1 MSSGVS
7 SMLFPE
13 SNLRLYVSSSLAEII
28 RLLEGFNGD
37 QNDFDFVLYKM
48 EQLVQVAIRSEEQG
62 LWERVFSDQLL
73 NTLIDVY
80 NQLLE
85 QDVHSFSERSRSA
98 VINTGSVGRPALDIP
113 KETLKMYLRY
123 GFSLTKI
130 AEMLGVSRKTVS
142 RRIRHYGLLEE
153 IPRYTAVSNENLDI
167 IVSSIYTEFPN
178 CGIRRMKGFLLA
190 RGIRI
195 QWERVRASLWRVDPE
210 GILLR
215 SMQLNLV
222 RRRHYSVPGPL
233 SLWHLDGNHK
243 IIRWGFV
250 IHGCV
255 DGYSRR
261 VMFLRASTNNKAN
274 TVFTLFTEAVEKFGL
289 PHRVRGDQGIENI
302 DVAWFMF
309 SNSLRGPG
317 RGSYIAGKSCHNQ
330 RIERFW
336 RDLFHG
342 CTFIFYYVFWYLEE
356 NAYLDIS
363 NNIHLFSLH
372 YIFLPRINRHLGLF
386 QEGYDNHP
394 LRSES
399 NMTPIQLWVSG
410 VMNTSTL
417 NDLEQSNV
425 SAYGID
431 FEGPLPSARYN
442 GETWQDVSVEVP
454 EIMCPISEAQLHN
467 LSSTINPLS
476 ESSCYGIDLYVQAV
490 QIIENISG

>member
-1 MSSGVS
+1 MNAIKSRLDPKQFGSLKGSSTVDALI
-7 SMLFPE
+7 SMFHCWF
-13 SNLRLYVSSSLAEII
+13 SNTDGNSNSI
-28 RLLEGFNGD
+28 
-37 QNDFDFVLYKM
+37 
-48 EQLVQVAIRSEEQG
+48 
-62 LWERVFSDQLL
+62 RVFLL
-73 NTLIDVY
+73 DFSKAFDRINHKILV
-80 NQLLE
+80 NKMLL
-85 QDVHSFSERSRSA
+85 F
-98 VINTGSVGRPALDIP
+98 
-113 KETLKMYLRY
+113 
-123 GFSLTKI
+123 
-130 AEMLGVSRKTVS
+130 
-142 RRIRHYGLLEE
+142 
-153 IPRYTAVSNENLDI
+153 
-167 IVSSIYTEFPN
+167 
-178 CGIRRMKGFLLA
+178 
-190 RGIRI
+190 
-195 QWERVRASLWRVDPE
+195 
-210 GILLR
+210 
-215 SMQLNLV
+215 
-222 RRRHYSVPGPL
+222 
-233 SLWHLDGNHK
+233 WHLDGNHK

-289 PHRVRGDQGIENI
+289 PHRVRGDQGTENI
-302 DVAWFMF
+302 DVTWFMF
-309 SNSLRGPG
+309 LNSLRGPG

-394 LRSES
+394 LGSES

-442 GETWQDVSVEVP
+442 GET
-454 EIMCPISEAQLHN
+454 
-467 LSSTINPLS
+467 
-476 ESSCYGIDLYVQAV
+476 
-490 QIIENISG
+490 

>member
-1 MSSGVS
+1 M
-7 SMLFPE
+7 
-13 SNLRLYVSSSLAEII
+13 
-28 RLLEGFNGD
+28 
-37 QNDFDFVLYKM
+37 
-48 EQLVQVAIRSEEQG
+48 
-62 LWERVFSDQLL
+62 
-73 NTLIDVY
+73 
-80 NQLLE
+80 
-85 QDVHSFSERSRSA
+85 
-98 VINTGSVGRPALDIP
+98 
-113 KETLKMYLRY
+113 
-123 GFSLTKI
+123 
-130 AEMLGVSRKTVS
+130 
-142 RRIRHYGLLEE
+142 
-153 IPRYTAVSNENLDI
+153 LDI
-167 IVSSIYTEFPN
+167 IVSSICTEFPN

-195 QWERVRASLWRVDPE
+195 QWERVRVSLWRVDPE

-222 RRRHYSVPGPL
+222 RRRHYSVPVGPL

-289 PHRVRGDQGIENI
+289 PHRVRGDQGIEYI

-317 RGSYIAGKSCHNQ
+317 RESYIAGKSCHNQ

-356 NAYLDIS
+356 NAYLDIL

-425 SAYGID
+425 SAIVLILK
-431 FEGPLPSARYN
+431 GPSHQ
-442 GETWQDVSVEVP
+442 QDTMVKHGK
-454 EIMCPISEAQLHN
+454 MFQ
-467 LSSTINPLS
+467 
-476 ESSCYGIDLYVQAV
+476 
-490 QIIENISG
+490 

>member
-1 MSSGVS
+1 
-7 SMLFPE
+7 
-13 SNLRLYVSSSLAEII
+13 
-28 RLLEGFNGD
+28 
-37 QNDFDFVLYKM
+37 
-48 EQLVQVAIRSEEQG
+48 
-62 LWERVFSDQLL
+62 
-73 NTLIDVY
+73 
-80 NQLLE
+80 
-85 QDVHSFSERSRSA
+85 
-98 VINTGSVGRPALDIP
+98 
-113 KETLKMYLRY
+113 
-123 GFSLTKI
+123 
-130 AEMLGVSRKTVS
+130 
-142 RRIRHYGLLEE
+142 
-153 IPRYTAVSNENLDI
+153 
-167 IVSSIYTEFPN
+167 
-178 CGIRRMKGFLLA
+178 
-190 RGIRI
+190 
-195 QWERVRASLWRVDPE
+195 
-210 GILLR
+210 
-215 SMQLNLV
+215 MQLNLV

-274 TVFTLFTEAVEKFGL
+274 TVFTLFTEAIEKFGL
-289 PHRVRGDQGIENI
+289 PYRVRGDQGIENV

-363 NNIHLFSLH
+363 NTIHLFSLH

-410 VMNTSTL
+410 IVNTSTL
-417 NDLEQSNV
+417 NDFEQSNV

-454 EIMCPISEAQLHN
+454 EIICPISEAQLHN

-476 ESSCYGIDLYVQAV
+476 ESSCYGIDLYVQTV